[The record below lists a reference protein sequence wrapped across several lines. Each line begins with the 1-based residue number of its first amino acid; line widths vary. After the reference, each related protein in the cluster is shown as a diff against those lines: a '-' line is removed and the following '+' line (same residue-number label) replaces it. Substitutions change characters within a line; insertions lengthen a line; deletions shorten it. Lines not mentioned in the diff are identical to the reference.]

1 MSFSTSIVFI
11 SANKNT
17 PKSWRVQNQS
27 KPLIGLGLG
36 CGGTIRVQH
45 LWQTVRPSLTEEAI
59 ATVDGL
65 TEEAIKTLLG
75 KTELSEEAKT
85 QSFMPVRFAGL
96 GYRSSEDMA
105 SAAYIGGF
113 TLASF
118 GIGGI
123 GDIKPEL

>member
-1 MSFSTSIVFI
+1 M
-11 SANKNT
+11 
-17 PKSWRVQNQS
+17 
-27 KPLIGLGLG
+27 
-36 CGGTIRVQH
+36 
-45 LWQTVRPSLTEEAI
+45 VRPSLTEEAI

-96 GYRSSEDMA
+96 GYSSSEVIA
-105 SAAYIGGF
+105 SVAYIGGF

-118 GIGGI
+118 GVGGI
-123 GDIKPEL
+123 GDMKPELRQVLCMEWHNPQISQTTDYLQGSSYGSPPKRAKTRK